1 LLGLRPV
8 KQRPLRLPDPGG
20 EAINPF
26 IFALGNGISMKAAL
40 SYLPEVETDLWRLTR
55 GLRGAL
61 KLLEGAY

>member
-1 LLGLRPV
+1 
-8 KQRPLRLPDPGG
+8 LPDPGG

-40 SYLPEVETDLWRLTR
+40 SYLPEAEADLWRLTR